1 MAERDRL
8 VRLGWRSEGV
18 GWTAPSSGVLV
29 WRLYNPHA
37 AGGDHMYTADPDE
50 FSDLVRAGWRS
61 DGPMWYSSGET
72 PVYRQY
78 NPYARAGSHNYTTSK
93 AESDHLVSL
102 GWRYEGIAWYGA

>member
-1 MAERDRL
+1 
-8 VRLGWRSEGV
+8 
-18 GWTAPSSGVLV
+18 
-29 WRLYNPHA
+29 
-37 AGGDHMYTADPDE
+37 
-50 FSDLVRAGWRS
+50 
-61 DGPMWYSSGET
+61 MWYSSGET